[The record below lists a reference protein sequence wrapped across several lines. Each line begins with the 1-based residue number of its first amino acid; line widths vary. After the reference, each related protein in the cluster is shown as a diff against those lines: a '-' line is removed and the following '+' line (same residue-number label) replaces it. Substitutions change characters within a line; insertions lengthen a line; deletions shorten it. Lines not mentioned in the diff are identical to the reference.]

1 MKKYS
6 LFLIATFLFIS
17 ISSMQPVIAQEKT
30 QSEQEMEAEI
40 QKAIEIQKKAMAE
53 QKKAMEE
60 KSKAMEDQKKAIDEK
75 VKAGTITEIEGVK
88 ELQELDELMRDVQ
101 VQVESAGRNA
111 NSIRIMTPRGGS
123 RSFSYD
129 DPFIFSAS
137 PGMENFYGHSFGGDA
152 ERTTWDFSKTVKE
165 TTFSGDYT
173 FEVEKTVKN
182 VVMSVNGDCKAGEIR
197 IKILMPGGKS
207 YSDIVIDE
215 FGNLNWRK
223 SFKISETENQDKTG
237 NWKFQISS
245 TKATGFF
252 KISLQT
258 Y

>member
-6 LFLIATFLFIS
+6 LFLIATFLIIS
-17 ISSMQPVIAQEKT
+17 ISSIQPVIGQEKT
-30 QSEQEMEAEI
+30 QSEQEREAEI
-40 QKAIEIQKKAMAE
+40 QKAIDQQKKAMAE

-88 ELQELDELMRDVQ
+88 ELQELDELMKDVQ
-101 VQVESAGRNA
+101 VQVESAGRNG
-111 NSIRIMTPRGGS
+111 NSIRIMTPRGS
-123 RSFSYD
+123 RSFNYD
-129 DPFIFSAS
+129 EPFVYQAA

-152 ERTTWDFSKTVKE
+152 ERTTWDFTKTVKE

-197 IKILMPGGKS
+197 IKILMPNGKS

-223 SFKISETENQDKTG
+223 SFKISDTENQDKTG

-245 TKATGFF
+245 TKASGYF